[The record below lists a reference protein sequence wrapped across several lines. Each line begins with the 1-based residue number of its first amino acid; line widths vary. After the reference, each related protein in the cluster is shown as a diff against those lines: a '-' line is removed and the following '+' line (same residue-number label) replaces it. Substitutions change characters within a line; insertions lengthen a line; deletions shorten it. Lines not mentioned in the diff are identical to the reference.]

1 MVHMYRKAP
10 GDAHFCS
17 FNESAWR
24 IFRAVAIAYGW
35 SPKGTTPTVSTLEN
49 YYAGS
54 DRHWAQRDDFPGD
67 YEPEDVQYDKLVSAE
82 DARNWAAA
90 LERAKAENFP
100 LLDQIHESVVDRFI
114 RFLRA
119 GAFGFCWDD

>member
-1 MVHMYRKAP
+1 MYREAP
-10 GDAHFCS
+10 DDTHFCS
-17 FNESAWR
+17 FNDSAWR
-24 IFRAVAIAYGW
+24 YFRAVAIAYGW
-35 SPKGTTPTVSTLEN
+35 SPTGTTPTVSTPEN
-49 YYAGS
+49 CYAGS

-67 YEPEDVQYDKLVSAE
+67 YEPDDVQYDKLVSAK
-82 DARNWAAA
+82 DADNWAAA

-100 LLDQIHESVVDRFI
+100 LLEHIHESVVDRFI